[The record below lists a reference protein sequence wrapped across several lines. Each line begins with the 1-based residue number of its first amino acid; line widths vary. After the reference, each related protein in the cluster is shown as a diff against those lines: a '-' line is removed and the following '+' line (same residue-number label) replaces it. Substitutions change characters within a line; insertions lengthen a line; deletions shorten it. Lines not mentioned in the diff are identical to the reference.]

1 VIFTSY
7 PEKLLVNET
16 FELNAAASSGL
27 QVLFESRDLQTA
39 SLTGSILTAISR
51 GNAEIRAWQ
60 PGNDNYNPAETM
72 VAVEIISTHENILH
86 LFTPNNDGFNDLWE
100 IPDIGSYG
108 KCEVRVYNR
117 WGKLVFSS
125 PDYHNEWDGTSD
137 GVSLPSAA
145 YYFIIKT
152 ETEGTVTG
160 TVNIVR

>member
-1 VIFTSY
+1 VV
-7 PEKLLVNET
+7 E
-16 FELNAAASSGL
+16 
-27 QVLFESRDLQTA
+27 
-39 SLTGSILTAISR
+39 
-51 GNAEIRAWQ
+51 
-60 PGNDNYNPAETM
+60 
-72 VAVEIISTHENILH
+72 VEIISTHENILH

-100 IPDIGSYG
+100 IPDLASYG

-152 ETEGTVTG
+152 ETEEQLPELLILKITASNPEAGLGTKRNEKTTLLLLPVDTG
-160 TVNIVR
+160 NNYCAKCLFQLFYG